1 MITLDRTGYD
11 LVGPALAAGMWLVV
25 GLLIGAGYFL
35 TLRRNVRMLAAGRS
49 LLLPLGFQLGR
60 FVLLAAA
67 LAAITTAFGALP
79 LLAATAGIVVAR
91 TGVIRWGAEP

>member
-1 MITLDRTGYD
+1 MMTLELPGYESI
-11 LVGPALAAGMWLVV
+11 LPILGAGIWLAAGA
-25 GLLIGAGYFL
+25 LIGAGYFV
-35 TLRRNVRMLAAGRS
+35 TLQRNVRMFAAGRS

-67 LAAITTAFGALP
+67 LAVIARSFGALP

-91 TGVIRWGAEP
+91 TGVIRWGGAP